1 MKTFKTVIIFSLF
14 IFFSCGSDLNY
25 EQQIKNYNYYVNKSD
40 SLIKIKKY
48 KESFGYSNAA
58 IEITD
63 TIPNAFYLKGIASF
77 KLNWFEESKDFFSEV
92 IEIEGEKSLAYKD
105 RAKVYF
111 KTGDSDFLD
120 DIEIFI
126 KNYPND
132 EEALKLKRDYL
143 ESKED
148 YDNAITEYNLAI
160 SKNKNDTLLLAKRAN
175 LFFKNGDYKKSIIDY
190 EQILKLYPNNEN
202 IKTKRNNILLLINKN
217 NNRNILIGLLVAIY
231 IIYIVISFFVLKPIV
246 NKKAINQIGGEFEL
260 LKDPLIW
267 GLPIILTI
275 TFLTLLFTN
284 LIPNF

>member
-1 MKTFKTVIIFSLF
+1 MKILKTTLILFSL
-14 IFFSCGSDLNY
+14 IFFSCGSDISY
-25 EQQIKNYNYYVNKSD
+25 EQQIRNYNFYVTKSD

-63 TIPNAFYLKGIASF
+63 TLSKAFYLKGIASF
-77 KLNWFEESKDFFSEV
+77 ELNWLEESEDFFSEV
-92 IEIEGEKSLAYKD
+92 IEIEGENSIAYKD

-111 KTGDSDFLD
+111 KNGDSDFID
-120 DIEIFI
+120 DIDIFI

-143 ESKED
+143 ENKED
-148 YDNAITEYNLAI
+148 YDEAITEYNLAI
-160 SKNKNDTLLLAKRAN
+160 GKNKNDTLLLAKRAN
-175 LFFKNGDYKKSIIDY
+175 LFFKNGDYEKSILDY
-190 EQILKLYPNNEN
+190 EQILKLNPNNEH

-217 NNRNILIGLLVAIY
+217 SNRNIFIGILLGIYLIY
-231 IIYIVISFFVLKPIV
+231 ILISFFVLKPIV
-246 NKKAINQIGGEFEL
+246 NKKAISQIGGKFEIS
-260 LKDPLIW
+260 KDPLIW
-267 GLPIILTI
+267 ILPIILTL